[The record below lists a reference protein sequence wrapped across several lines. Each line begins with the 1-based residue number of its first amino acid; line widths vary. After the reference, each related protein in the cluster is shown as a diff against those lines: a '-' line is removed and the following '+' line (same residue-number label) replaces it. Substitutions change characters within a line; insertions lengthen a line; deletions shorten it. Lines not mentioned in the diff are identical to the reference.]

1 MIRFL
6 SKISQLTSIHD
17 VILLSL
23 QGDLLFYIKQRTPD
37 VVDMKKSAYWNEIVT
52 TLNKPN
58 KAEFNFDKGYYY
70 LHCLPI
76 GYVIVGM
83 HDVASLVKIK
93 AACIDVQQKISSPGI
108 CKKILLEMLL
118 SADDMEKPMIIKALT
133 PYADIDVARV
143 LISLLKDEEQFK
155 SQAKNNLL
163 LFICQALGY
172 CSAHEAIR
180 PLKNLL
186 VSHKKREK
194 IQNIATV
201 KAAQLS
207 LKQLAQSV
215 DMVQPKML
223 AAKVEQ
229 SERENTPGP
238 LTTGTSKVIIDSDLP
253 ERKQINDL
261 LSNGQKSEAIAV
273 VIQQIEISAEQ
284 KLFGRAERL
293 RELLIQIDSM
303 ALMEIIRAAEIIE
316 DAKKASIGKDHYVI
330 WQQLTEILTQEEFV
344 SLYHAMSQQYYPN
357 GEIIAKQGQSLP
369 TLFFINSGQ
378 VQLYAV
384 SQDGDV
390 PLKVV
395 RKGEIIGAETF
406 FEASVWTVNA
416 KSLGA
421 ELSLLS
427 LQKFKDLSTQYAG
440 IDSKL
445 SDYCARFQSAGT
457 LFKKTKK
464 STRRFDRKKTSGRV
478 TYLLLDNEGKEISV
492 GAKGDL
498 LDVSR
503 GGVSL
508 SIHSSKKQN
517 AINLF
522 GKKIRVK
529 IQSGI
534 PASWSMHDGVVRAVR
549 NNDVIGNEYSLH
561 VEFQN
566 YLNSSEV
573 QNIVDS
579 NSASV

>member
-1 MIRFL
+1 MISFL
-6 SKISQLTSIHD
+6 GKILQLNSIHD
-17 VILLSL
+17 VFLLSL
-23 QGDLLFYIKQRTPD
+23 HGDLLFYKKQSAPD

-52 TLNKPN
+52 TLNKPQ
-58 KAEFNFDKGYYY
+58 KAEFSFDKGYYY

-76 GYVIVGM
+76 GYLIVGM
-83 HDVASLVKIK
+83 HDVAGLVKIK
-93 AACIDVQQKISSPGI
+93 AACIDVQQKISSPDV
-108 CKKILLEMLL
+108 CKKVLLEMLL
-118 SADDMEKPMIIKALT
+118 SADEIMKPQVIKALT

-143 LISLLKDEEQFK
+143 LLSLLKEEEQFK

-172 CSAHEAIR
+172 CSSHEAIQS
-180 PLKNLL
+180 LNNLL
-186 VSHKKREK
+186 ISHKKGGTK
-194 IQNIATV
+194 YNIATV
-201 KAAQLS
+201 NAAQLS
-207 LKQLAQSV
+207 LKQLEQSV
-215 DMVQPKML
+215 DMAPPKVL

-238 LTTGTSKVIIDSDLP
+238 LTTDTSKVIIGSDIP

-261 LSNGQKSEAIAV
+261 LSNGQKSKAITV
-273 VIQQIEISAEQ
+273 VMQQLEISAEQ
-284 KLFGRAERL
+284 KQFERAERL

-316 DAKKASIGKDHYVI
+316 DAKKSSIGKDHYVI

-384 SQDGDV
+384 SQDGEV
-390 PLKVV
+390 PLRVI

-427 LQKFKDLSTQYAG
+427 LQKFRDLSAQYAG

-445 SDYCARFQSAGT
+445 SDYCARFQSAGS
-457 LFKKTKK
+457 LFKKTRK

-478 TYLLLDNEGKEISV
+478 TYLLLDNEGEEISV

-508 SIHSSKKQN
+508 SIHSSKRQN

-549 NNDVIGNEYSLH
+549 NNNVIGNEYSLH

-573 QNIVDS
+573 QNIVNF
-579 NSASV
+579 NSSSV

>member
-1 MIRFL
+1 MIGFL
-6 SKISQLTSIHD
+6 SKISQLTSIRD
-17 VILLSL
+17 VTLLSP
-23 QGDLLFYIKQRTPD
+23 QGDLLFYKKQSAHD
-37 VVDMKKSAYWNEIVT
+37 VVDIKKPAYWSEIVT
-52 TLNKPN
+52 TLNKPQ
-58 KAEFNFDKGYYY
+58 KAEFCFAKGYYY
-70 LHCLPI
+70 LHCFPI

-83 HDVASLVKIK
+83 HDVANLVKIK
-93 AACIDVQQKISSPGI
+93 TACLDVQQKISSPGI
-108 CKKILLEMLL
+108 CKKILLEMLFD
-118 SADDMEKPMIIKALT
+118 ADDMVKPMIIKALT
-133 PYADIDVARV
+133 PYADIDVAHA
-143 LISLLKDEEQFK
+143 LLSLLKGEERFNSK
-155 SQAKNNLL
+155 ARNNLL

-172 CSAHEAIR
+172 CSSHEAIQ

-186 VSHKKREK
+186 VSHKKGKK
-194 IQNIATV
+194 IHNSATL

-207 LKQLAQSV
+207 LKQLEQSV

-223 AAKVEQ
+223 VAKVEQ
-229 SERENTPGP
+229 SEKKNTPGP
-238 LTTGTSKVIIDSDLP
+238 LTANTSKVIVDSDLP
-253 ERKQINDL
+253 EKKQINDL
-261 LSNGQKSEAIAV
+261 LSNGQKSKAIAV
-273 VIQQIEISAEQ
+273 VIKQVEISAEQ
-284 KLFGRAERL
+284 KQFEQAERL

-316 DAKKASIGKDHYVI
+316 DAKKSSIGKDHYVI

-378 VQLYAV
+378 VQLYAT
-384 SQDGDV
+384 SQDGEV
-390 PLKVV
+390 PLRVV

-406 FEASVWTVNA
+406 FEASVWTVNV

-427 LQKFKDLSTQYAG
+427 LQKLSDLNAQFAG

-445 SDYCARFQSAGT
+445 SDYCARFQSAGS

-478 TYLLLDNEGKEISV
+478 TYLLLDNEGEEMSV

-549 NNDVIGNEYSLH
+549 NNDIIGNEYSLH

-566 YLNSSEV
+566 YLNSTEV
-573 QNIVDS
+573 QNIVNS
-579 NSASV
+579 NSPSV

>member
-1 MIRFL
+1 MISFL
-6 SKISQLTSIHD
+6 TKISQLTSIHD

-52 TLNKPN
+52 TLNKPK
-58 KAEFNFDKGYYY
+58 KAEFSFDKGYYY

-108 CKKILLEMLL
+108 CKKILLEMLF

-172 CSAHEAIR
+172 CSSHGAIQ

-186 VSHKKREK
+186 VSHKKGER
-194 IQNIATV
+194 IQNNATV

-215 DMVQPKML
+215 DMVQPKMP

-238 LTTGTSKVIIDSDLP
+238 LITNTSKVIIDSDLP

-261 LSNGQKSEAIAV
+261 LSNGQKSKAIAV

-316 DAKKASIGKDHYVI
+316 DAKKASIAKDHYVI

-344 SLYHAMSQQYYPN
+344 SLYHATSQQYYPN

-369 TLFFINSGQ
+369 TLFFVNSGQ

-464 STRRFDRKKTSGRV
+464 STRRFDRTKTSGRV
-478 TYLLLDNEGKEISV
+478 TYLLLDNQGKEMSI

-498 LDVSR
+498 LDVSM

>member
-108 CKKILLEMLL
+108 CKKILLEMLF

-238 LTTGTSKVIIDSDLP
+238 LTTNTSKVIVDSDLP

>member
-1 MIRFL
+1 MINFL
-6 SKISQLTSIHD
+6 TKISQLTSIHD

-52 TLNKPN
+52 TLNKPK
-58 KAEFNFDKGYYY
+58 KAEFSFDKGYYY

-108 CKKILLEMLL
+108 CKKILLEMLF

-172 CSAHEAIR
+172 CSSHGAIQ

-186 VSHKKREK
+186 VSHKKGER
-194 IQNIATV
+194 IQNNATV

-215 DMVQPKML
+215 DMVQPKMP

-238 LTTGTSKVIIDSDLP
+238 LITNTSKVIIDSDLP

-261 LSNGQKSEAIAV
+261 LSNGQKSKAIAV

-316 DAKKASIGKDHYVI
+316 DAKKASIAKHHYVI

-344 SLYHAMSQQYYPN
+344 SLYHATSQQYYPN

-369 TLFFINSGQ
+369 TLFFVNSGQ

-464 STRRFDRKKTSGRV
+464 STRRFDRTKTSGRV
-478 TYLLLDNEGKEISV
+478 TYLLLDNQGKEMSI

-498 LDVSR
+498 LDVSM

>member
-1 MIRFL
+1 MINFL
-6 SKISQLTSIHD
+6 TKISQLTSIHD

-52 TLNKPN
+52 TLNKPK
-58 KAEFNFDKGYYY
+58 KAEFSFDKGYYY

-108 CKKILLEMLL
+108 CKKILLEMLF

-172 CSAHEAIR
+172 CSSHGAIQ

-186 VSHKKREK
+186 VSHKKGER
-194 IQNIATV
+194 IQNNATV

-215 DMVQPKML
+215 DMVQPKMP

-238 LTTGTSKVIIDSDLP
+238 LITNTSKVIIDSDLP

-261 LSNGQKSEAIAV
+261 LSNGQKSKAIAV

-316 DAKKASIGKDHYVI
+316 DAKKASIAKDHYVI

-344 SLYHAMSQQYYPN
+344 SLYHATSQQYYPN

-369 TLFFINSGQ
+369 TLFFVNSGQ

-464 STRRFDRKKTSGRV
+464 STRRFDRTKTSGRV
-478 TYLLLDNEGKEISV
+478 TYLLLDNQGKEMSI

-498 LDVSR
+498 LDVSM

>member
-238 LTTGTSKVIIDSDLP
+238 LTTNTSKVIVDSDLP